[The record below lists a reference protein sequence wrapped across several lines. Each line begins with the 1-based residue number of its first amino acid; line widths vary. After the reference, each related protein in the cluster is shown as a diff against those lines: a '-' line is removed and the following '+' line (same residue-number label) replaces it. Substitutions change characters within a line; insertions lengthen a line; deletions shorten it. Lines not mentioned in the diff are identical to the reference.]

1 MDCGGMDQHI
11 EKNGPRLPLR
21 EALRLS
27 EMLVDVQILLKKTCE
42 LVEGVDIRILS
53 EPKHLDLEHRDFRV
67 VDLTGGGDRT
77 LYGPV
82 PCARLDDLFG
92 VARAGCRRWV
102 QAHVQRRSM
111 RLVPPADAD
120 VQEA

>member
-1 MDCGGMDQHI
+1 MDGSVGMRVDDGSMDQHM

-27 EMLVDVQILLKKTCE
+27 EMLVDVQILLKRTSE

-53 EPKHLDLEHRDFRV
+53 EPKHLDLEHREFRV
-67 VDLTGGGDRT
+67 ADLTGGKDRT

-92 VARAGCRRWV
+92 VAREGCRRWV
-102 QAHVQRRSM
+102 QAHEQRRGLK
-111 RLVPPADAD
+111 LV
-120 VQEA
+120 